1 MGRLGEEKD
10 RAKFQRELT
19 APPLPPKT
27 YRRTKRATAAVRQA
41 EGQQFMQLLNYVQAK
56 G

>member
-1 MGRLGEEKD
+1 MGRLGDEKD

-27 YRRTKRATAAVRQA
+27 YGRKRATKQVREA
-41 EGQQFMQLLNYVQAK
+41 EGKMFMELLRFTQK